1 MHPPHVPHLADSIP
15 IAARLRRLAPTAGSV
30 AGSLGLALLCFAG
43 SASAVTFLDM
53 VGRPGGLDPAT
64 VDPRPASLI
73 ALLVLFLAP
82 WSVFLRNVAPVT
94 VVLATSALPLLL
106 PYDALTPLVCLPA
119 VYARRSGAAVIG
131 CTAAAAVAVTAATW
145 RQLALVE
152 EYRLFT
158 IKDEVTGEI
167 TGALPVSGYVILGV
181 VALGAAVGIG
191 FWRRVVAGRR
201 DVVTLTEQHSAETAV
216 LHDRITR
223 QTERDEIAREVHDT
237 VAHSLS
243 QIALQASVLETSA
256 DTSAEI
262 RDAAARIRASA
273 RQAGAELRGVLTTL
287 RTGADGLTP
296 VSFDDLGALLLSL
309 HDQGAR
315 INSTVLV
322 SEGHTAA
329 TVLTR
334 ACYRIV
340 QESVTN
346 ALKHAPGLPID
357 IVLRGAPVAG
367 VTITVRNTLPD
378 GGAPPAA
385 GTRSGITGMTERALA
400 LGGSLSAGPVD
411 GRWVVDA
418 HLPWHQA

>member
-1 MHPPHVPHLADSIP
+1 MYPPHVPHQADSP
-15 IAARLRRLAPTAGSV
+15 ITPPLRKFAPKARNLV
-30 AGSLGLALLCFAG
+30 GSLALAALCFAG
-43 SASAVTFLDM
+43 TVTAVAFLDM
-53 VGRPGGLDPAT
+53 AGRPAGLDAGSVEPLAL
-64 VDPRPASLI
+64 SLVAMI
-73 ALLVLFLAP
+73 VAFLAP
-82 WSVFLRNVAPVT
+82 WSVFLRNIAPVS
-94 VVLATSALPLLL
+94 VVLATSALPLVL
-106 PYDALTPLVCLPA
+106 PYDAITPLVCLPA
-119 VYARRSGAAVIG
+119 VFARRSGAAVVG
-131 CTAAAAVAVTAATW
+131 CTVAAAAAVAAATW

-158 IKDEVTGEI
+158 VRDEI
-167 TGALPVSGYVILGV
+167 TGRVDTVLPAAVYVVLGLLALGV
-181 VALGAAVGIG
+181 SVGIG
-191 FWRRVVAGRR
+191 LWRRAVAGRR
-201 DVVTLTEQHSAETAV
+201 DVTTLTEQHTAETAV

-256 DTSAEI
+256 DTSTEI

-273 RQAGAELRGVLTTL
+273 RQAGTELRGVLTTL
-287 RTGADGLTP
+287 RTGAEGLTP

-329 TVLTR
+329 AVLTR

-357 IVLRGAPVAG
+357 IVLRGAPLAG
-367 VTITVRNTLPD
+367 VTITVRNPLPD
-378 GGAPPAA
+378 GATDPAT
-385 GTRSGITGMTERALA
+385 GTHSGITGMTERALA
-400 LGGSLSAGPVD
+400 LGGGLTAGPTD
-411 GRWVVDA
+411 ARWVVDA
-418 HLPWHQA
+418 HLPWHPA

>member
-1 MHPPHVPHLADSIP
+1 MYPPYVPHQADTSP
-15 IAARLRRLAPTAGSV
+15 TTFLRRIAPSV
-30 AGSLGLALLCFAG
+30 WSVIGSLALVALCFA
-43 SASAVTFLDM
+43 SSCLAVVYLDM
-53 VGRPGGLDPAT
+53 AGRPAGLDAAT
-64 VDPRPASLI
+64 VTPLPLSLVGM
-73 ALLVLFLAP
+73 LVAFLVP
-82 WSVFLRNVAPVT
+82 WTVFLRNVAPVS
-94 VVLATSALPLLL
+94 VVLATSALSLLL
-106 PYDALTPLVCLPA
+106 PYDAVTPLVCLPA
-119 VYARRSGAAVIG
+119 VFARRSTRAVAG
-131 CTAAAAVAVTAATW
+131 CTAAVAAAVTAATW
-145 RQLALVE
+145 RQLSLAE

-158 IKDEVTGEI
+158 LRDPVTGQVD
-167 TGALPVSGYVILGV
+167 GVLPAPVYVVLGV
-181 VALGAAVGIG
+181 LALGFSVGIG
-191 FWRRVVAGRR
+191 FWRRAVAGRR
-201 DVVTLTEQHSAETAV
+201 AVVTLTEQHSAETAV
-216 LHDRITR
+216 LQDRITR

-243 QIALQASVLETSA
+243 QIALQASVLETA
-256 DTSAEI
+256 AGTSTEV

-273 RQAGAELRGVLTTL
+273 RQAGTELRGVLTTL

-296 VSFDDLGALLLSL
+296 VSFDDLGGLLLSL

-357 IVLRGAPVAG
+357 IVLRGAPAVG
-367 VTITVRNTLPD
+367 VTLTVRNALPD
-378 GGAPPAA
+378 GGATPAA
-385 GTRSGITGMTERALA
+385 GTRSGITGMTERAQA
-400 LGGSLSAGPVD
+400 LGGSLTAGPVE

-418 HLPWHQA
+418 RLPWHHA

>member
-1 MHPPHVPHLADSIP
+1 MYPPHVPHQADSP
-15 IAARLRRLAPTAGSV
+15 VTTAFRRFAPTVASV
-30 AGSLGLALLCFAG
+30 VGSLALAILCFAG
-43 SASAVTFLDM
+43 TGTAVAFLDM
-53 VGRPGGLDPAT
+53 AGRPPGLDAGT
-64 VDPRPASLI
+64 VDPLPLSLVAMI
-73 ALLVLFLAP
+73 VAFLVP

-106 PYDALTPLVCLPA
+106 PYDAVTPLVCLPA
-119 VYARRSGAAVIG
+119 VFARRSGAAVVG
-131 CTAAAAVAVTAATW
+131 CTIATAVAVTAATW

-158 IKDEVTGEI
+158 VRDQVTGEVD
-167 TGALPVSGYVILGV
+167 TVLPDAMYVVLGLLALGV
-181 VALGAAVGIG
+181 SVGIG
-191 FWRRVVAGRR
+191 FWRRAVASRR

-256 DTSAEI
+256 DTSSEI

-296 VSFDDLGALLLSL
+296 VSFDDLGSLLLSL

-329 TVLTR
+329 AVLTR

-357 IVLRGAPVAG
+357 IVLRGAPVVG
-367 VTITVRNTLPD
+367 VTITVRNALPD
-378 GGAPPAA
+378 SAAPAA
-385 GTRSGITGMTERALA
+385 VGTQSGITGMTERALA
-400 LGGSLSAGPVD
+400 LGGSLTAGPAD

-418 HLPWHQA
+418 HLPWHAA

>member
-1 MHPPHVPHLADSIP
+1 MYPPHVPHQADPPITAPLRKFAPRAGNLVGSLALAVLCFTGTVTA
-15 IAARLRRLAPTAGSV
+15 IAFLDMAGRPAGLDAGSV
-30 AGSLGLALLCFAG
+30 EPLAL
-43 SASAVTFLDM
+43 
-53 VGRPGGLDPAT
+53 
-64 VDPRPASLI
+64 SLVAMI
-73 ALLVLFLAP
+73 VAFLAP
-82 WSVFLRNVAPVT
+82 WSVFLRNIAPVS

-106 PYDALTPLVCLPA
+106 PYDAITPLVCLPA
-119 VYARRSGAAVIG
+119 VFARRSGAAVVG
-131 CTAAAAVAVTAATW
+131 CTVAAAAAVAAATW
-145 RQLALVE
+145 RQLAMAE

-158 IKDEVTGEI
+158 VRDEI
-167 TGALPVSGYVILGV
+167 TGEVDAVLPAAVYVVLGLLALGV
-181 VALGAAVGIG
+181 SVGIG
-191 FWRRVVAGRR
+191 LWRRAVASRR
-201 DVVTLTEQHSAETAV
+201 DVVTLTEQHTAETAV

-256 DTSAEI
+256 DTSTEI

-273 RQAGAELRGVLTTL
+273 RQAGTELRGVLTTL
-287 RTGADGLTP
+287 RTGAEGLTP
-296 VSFDDLGALLLSL
+296 VSFDDLGSLLLSL

-329 TVLTR
+329 AVLTR

-357 IVLRGAPVAG
+357 IVLRGAPLAG
-367 VTITVRNTLPD
+367 VTITVRNPLPD
-378 GGAPPAA
+378 GAAVPAA

-400 LGGSLSAGPVD
+400 LGGALTAGPAEA
-411 GRWVVDA
+411 RWVVDA
-418 HLPWHQA
+418 HLPWHPA